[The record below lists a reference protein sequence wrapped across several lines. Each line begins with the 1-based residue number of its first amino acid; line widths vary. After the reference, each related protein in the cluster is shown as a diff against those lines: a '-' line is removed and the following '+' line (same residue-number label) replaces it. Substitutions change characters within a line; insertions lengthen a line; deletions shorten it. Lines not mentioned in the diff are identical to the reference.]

1 MNKPTMQAFQDSVH
15 ENLFRHKSVLDTM
28 SKLGESSARLNRA
41 VTKAVTVCGC
51 LKIDATERQ
60 RFPEELPFEQIKDQL
75 STHLLGQLCPECRE
89 HVEEEAG
96 RVAFYL
102 TALCDTL
109 GMNLED
115 IVAAEN
121 GKISALGKFSLR

>member
-1 MNKPTMQAFQDSVH
+1 MKKPTLSSFQDCVH

-28 SKLGESSARLNRA
+28 SKLGESSSRLNRA
-41 VTKAVTVCGC
+41 VTKAVTACGC
-51 LKIDATERQ
+51 LKINASERQ
-60 RFPEELPFEQIKDQL
+60 RFPENLPFEQIKDQL
-75 STHLLGQLCPECRE
+75 STHLEGSLCPECRD

-109 GMNLED
+109 GMKIED
-115 IVAAEN
+115 IISSEN
-121 GKISALGKFSLR
+121 EKLCALGKFSLR

>member
-1 MNKPTMQAFQDSVH
+1 MNKSMERTFQDEVH
-15 ENLFRHKSVLDTM
+15 ENLFRHKSILDTM
-28 SKLGESSARLNRA
+28 SKLNESSARLNRA

-51 LKIDATERQ
+51 LKINAVERQ
-60 RFPEELPFEQIKDQL
+60 RFPEDLPFEQIKDQL
-75 STHLLGQLCPECRE
+75 STHLQGQLCPECRE

-109 GMNLED
+109 GMQVED
-115 IVAAEN
+115 IVASER
-121 GKISALGKFSLR
+121 GKISALGKFSMR